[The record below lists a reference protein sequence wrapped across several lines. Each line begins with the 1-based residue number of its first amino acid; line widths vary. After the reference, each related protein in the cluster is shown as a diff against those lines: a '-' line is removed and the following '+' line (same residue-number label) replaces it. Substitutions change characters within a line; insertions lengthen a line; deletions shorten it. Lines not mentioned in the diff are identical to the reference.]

1 YDKQY
6 KLSNN
11 GNTLQA
17 DGIAIKA
24 DASLHCR
31 LQGAPL
37 HHCPRTSGWGGA
49 LEPTSARKAGR
60 GLRAI
65 SGEETVV
72 VLVWGEKEKELH
84 KNPTETGGTS
94 GQPGAQAWMTFS
106 HSVEK
111 GTQWLS
117 VCGWTTQRMTS
128 TW

>member
-1 YDKQY
+1 
-6 KLSNN
+6 
-11 GNTLQA
+11 
-17 DGIAIKA
+17 
-24 DASLHCR
+24 
-31 LQGAPL
+31 GAPL
-37 HHCPRTSGWGGA
+37 HHCPRTSSWGGA

-60 GLRAI
+60 GLRAT

-72 VLVWGEKEKELH
+72 VLVWEEKEKELH
-84 KNPTETGGTS
+84 KNPTETGGTN

-128 TW
+128 TWGSRGSWCFSSSLWAGDGLHPGQVASPSQ